1 MRIAVVDYQT
11 TCGGIVKLRGADR
24 KLLNLVALGL
34 VATLVFPPR
43 IVEAQRLGR
52 LFSTSDERA
61 LLDELRRE
69 RQIVA
74 PEQQAVVE
82 IVSDTPSVEQV
93 TINGVVLRSR
103 GVNSAW
109 INGRPV
115 DAGGRTRE
123 GVRVDTSATR
133 GGGVKITLPSG
144 AETINLKPG
153 QKIDVDSGVVVEAYE
168 RASRAH
174 AYTVFDRVSTDK
186 GNSSEPGVDAAPT
199 ENASVQTQGS
209 PTGADGVQYPEALL
223 ERIRR
228 ALEGNKP

>member
-1 MRIAVVDYQT
+1 M
-11 TCGGIVKLRGADR
+11 KLRGADR
-24 KLLNLVALGL
+24 KLLHLAALGL
-34 VATLVFPPR
+34 AAALVLSPR
-43 IVEAQRLGR
+43 FVEAQRLGR

-74 PEQQAVVE
+74 PEQQSVVE
-82 IVSDTPSVEQV
+82 IVPDTPSVEQV
-93 TINGVVLRSR
+93 TINGVVLRSG

-115 DAGGRTRE
+115 DAGARTRE
-123 GVRVDTSATR
+123 GVRVDTSGAR

-153 QKIDVDSGVVVEAYE
+153 QKIDVDSGVVIEAYE
-168 RASRAH
+168 RASGAH
-174 AYTVFDRVSTDK
+174 AYTVFDRVSADK
-186 GNSSEPGVDAAPT
+186 GDTSERGVDAAPA
-199 ENASVQTQGS
+199 ENASLQTQGS
-209 PTGADGVQYPEALL
+209 PIGTDGVQYPEALL

-228 ALEGNKP
+228 ALEGN